1 MMESEYRGG
10 LTYTPSMFPLS
21 DWLNRPG
28 RCLSW
33 STRRNSL
40 AGNVPMESE
49 IRRHP
54 TYEECS
60 SATAVVSFAWGGA
73 LFVQFLSVVA
83 LPILHE
89 FAYGSPGFLLAAFSE
104 SAARRTVK
112 ERVLFPVFS
121 MPYAI
126 AYVVHAHPYVSSG
139 VYGISLVCLLLF
151 LSKRCRCATGITAE
165 GERAPCDGSGE

>member
-1 MMESEYRGG
+1 MES
-10 LTYTPSMFPLS
+10 
-21 DWLNRPG
+21 D
-28 RCLSW
+28 
-33 STRRNSL
+33 
-40 AGNVPMESE
+40 VK
-49 IRRHP
+49 RHP
-54 TYEECS
+54 TYEECTT
-60 SATAVVSFAWGGA
+60 ATAVVSFAWGGA

-89 FAYGSPGFLLAAFSE
+89 FAYGAPGVFLALLSE

-126 AYVVHAHPYVSSG
+126 AYIVHAHPYVSSG

-165 GERAPCDGSGE
+165 GGRSPCDGSGE